1 MIHVSLSL
9 LIILVGTV
17 RVSPPET
24 LTMVPERLR
33 RACKIKIRAAAI
45 RVDYLLTAIPTHVVQ
60 ICDSIELILI
70 VWKER

>member
-45 RVDYLLTAIPTHVVQ
+45 RVDYLRNCYSDACCPDMRLN
-60 ICDSIELILI
+60 
-70 VWKER
+70 